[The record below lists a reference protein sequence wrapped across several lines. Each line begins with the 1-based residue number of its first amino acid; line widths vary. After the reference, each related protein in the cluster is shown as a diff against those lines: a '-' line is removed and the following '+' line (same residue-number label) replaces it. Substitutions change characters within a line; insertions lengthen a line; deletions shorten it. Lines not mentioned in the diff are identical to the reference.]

1 MTRQTIF
8 ITGAASGIGRA
19 TAIQFH
25 QRGWFVGATDVDEKG
40 LGSLKEECNNDCFTS
55 YLDVADKLAY
65 DSVIKEFAIQADD
78 RLDILFNNAGI
89 AVFGTIADIPFQKI
103 IDTVNVNFIG
113 VLNGVHAAMD
123 LLKQTPNSL
132 CFTTASSAASF
143 GPAGLAT
150 YSATKA
156 AVKNLTEALS
166 VELSRHDSRAADVSP
181 GIIDTPLWETTVFS
195 KGREKPATNL
205 ARANEGRTDAGRTL
219 SADEVADSVWEA
231 YTGNGLHYYVPP
243 EVAEREKEK
252 VANPEKLRDEQI
264 GTRKK

>member
-25 QRGWFVGATDVDEKG
+25 QRGWFVGATDVDEAG
-40 LGSLKEECNNDCFTS
+40 LISLSEECHNDCFTS
-55 YLDVADKLAY
+55 HLDVADKDAY
-65 DSVIKEFAIQADD
+65 DKVIKEFAIHAGD

-89 AVFGTIADIPFQKI
+89 AIFGTIADIPFQKI

-123 LLKQTPNSL
+123 LIQRTPNSL

-143 GPAGLAT
+143 GTAGLAT

-166 VELSRHDSRAADVSP
+166 VELARHDSRAADVSP
-181 GIIDTPLWETTVFS
+181 GIIDTPLWDTTRHS
-195 KGREKPATNL
+195 KGQEKPAMNL
-205 ARANEGRTDAGRTL
+205 ARANQGRTDASRTL
-219 SADEVADSVWEA
+219 SANEVADSVWEA
-231 YTGNGLHYYVPP
+231 YTGDGLHYYVPP
-243 EVAEREKEK
+243 EVADREKAK
-252 VANPEKLRDEQI
+252 VANPEKLRDELI
-264 GTRKK
+264 RSRKK

>member
-40 LGSLKEECNNDCFTS
+40 LASLKEECNNDCFTS
-55 YLDVADKLAY
+55 YLDVADKVAY
-65 DSVIKEFAIQADD
+65 DNVIKEFAIHADD

-103 IDTVNVNFIG
+103 IDTVNINFIG

-143 GPAGLAT
+143 GTAGLAT

-219 SADEVADSVWEA
+219 SADEVAISVWEA
-231 YTGNGLHYYVPP
+231 YTGDGLHYYVPP
-243 EVAEREKEK
+243 EVADREKEK
-252 VANPEKLRDEQI
+252 VANPEKLRDELI